1 MSKHQLPIIFVYGPT
16 AVGKSQFAESL
27 AQKVP
32 AEIVNMDSAQCYT
45 ELKIGTAKPNW
56 QASETPHHLFDIIDA
71 PVYTS
76 VTEYRER
83 ALAAIAEIRKKGKVP
98 IFVGGSGFYLMSLL
112 FPPVLDQ
119 FVSNYSGD
127 GTWQELNRI
136 DPDRAANIHPNDQ
149 YRIDRALDIW
159 HAIGVKPSEYTPQ
172 FDAPGDFSIFFLT
185 RDRQEL
191 RDRIEQRVDLML
203 QEGLVQEVAS
213 LSPEW
218 HNFLKKKKFIGYPQ
232 VLYYL
237 EGSQTA
243 QDYQKMRVDIINKTA
258 AYAKRQWT
266 FWRMLKG
273 KIDDL
278 NYLKKGVHGEVPP
291 HFDAAVINLTLSDL
305 DLYIKQLSERLLGT
319 INTKV

>member
-112 FPPVLDQ
+112 FPPLLDQ

-213 LSPEW
+213 LSSEW
-218 HNFLKKKKFIGYPQ
+218 HKFLKKKKFIGYPQ
-232 VLYYL
+232 VLHYL
-237 EGSQTA
+237 ESSQTA